1 MVGGFTDD
9 DCTGRGV
16 CHSGL
21 RCSGG
26 VYSWAASRV
35 GGLQEAKHEVRGRA
49 YSDAVRRGALGARN
63 GMARLAQLA
72 TGSVGIMSS
81 ELWRFGIKPYG
92 DGGCADWRRR
102 RNAHYQTLRSGCPR
116 KGGDGWISYPITT
129 PSPGGSAPSYQ
140 TLGCNGGGGLN
151 LRRSPSG
158 RQMRAIAAFP
168 ASDDGREWIRCLKCD
183 QRFRVVPVSGCWRWV
198 TCLWCGHQ
206 MYLC

>member
-81 ELWRFGIKPYG
+81 ELWRFGIKPCG

-102 RNAHYQTLRSGCPR
+102 RNAHYQTL
-116 KGGDGWISYPITT
+116 D
-129 PSPGGSAPSYQ
+129 
-140 TLGCNGGGGLN
+140 GGGGL
-151 LRRSPSG
+151 LVKAVADE
-158 RQMRAIAAFP
+158 RQMRAP
-168 ASDDGREWIRCLKCD
+168 APSPAPNDARGGA
-183 QRFRVVPVSGCWRWV
+183 V
-198 TCLWCGHQ
+198 
-206 MYLC
+206 